1 MGKGPRASSLTL
13 SVCLSSIPC
22 PGSIFHQLLALFLYG
37 TCHCSPLAKL
47 VHGSALFLWTRCPL
61 LSPVL
66 KLSPTW
72 PSAGFGGGFTAA
84 TVSSNATS
92 LALRSWNYVMMRS
105 PLKHCPSEMPSM
117 LTVRWNRDKDLL
129 LQGLQGRISA
139 SDLTST
145 QTPQPPNCFCKP
157 CSAIPNNVAGCVLAG
172 QRHGADERTFFLAT
186 IWL

>member
-1 MGKGPRASSLTL
+1 MSLFSPRQISSWISSLSLDTL
-13 SVCLSSIPC
+13 P
-22 PGSIFHQLLALFLYG
+22 
-37 TCHCSPLAKL
+37 SPL
-47 VHGSALFLWTRCPL
+47 SCPEALSNMTISRIW
-61 LSPVL
+61 
-66 KLSPTW
+66 
-72 PSAGFGGGFTAA
+72 GGGFTAA

-145 QTPQPPNCFCKP
+145 QTPQPPNRFCKP
-157 CSAIPNNVAGCVLAG
+157 CSTIPNHVAGCVLAG